1 MLLERY
7 VPKKIAD
14 IHKNNKKI
22 SGGGNVKQC
31 LVPSGTKFYGM
42 RLKTNLNR
50 ARNGAGNIHKAYDG
64 VCFEQYDRS
73 VKCLSNVQ

>member
-1 MLLERY
+1 M
-7 VPKKIAD
+7 
-14 IHKNNKKI
+14 
-22 SGGGNVKQC
+22 
-31 LVPSGTKFYGM
+31 PSGTKFYGM

-50 ARNGAGNIHKAYDG
+50 ARNGAGNINKAYDG

>member
-1 MLLERY
+1 MSSELKLLNQ
-7 VPKKIAD
+7 
-14 IHKNNKKI
+14 NNKKI
-22 SGGGNVKQC
+22 SGGGNVKQGI
-31 LVPSGTKFYGM
+31 VPSGTKFYGM

-50 ARNGAGNIHKAYDG
+50 ARNGAGKINKAYDG

>member
-1 MLLERY
+1 MSTNLKLLNQ
-7 VPKKIAD
+7 
-14 IHKNNKKI
+14 NNKKI
-22 SGGGNVKQC
+22 YGGGNVKQG
-31 LVPSGTKFYGM
+31 LVPSGTKFFGM

-50 ARNGAGNIHKAYDG
+50 AKNGADACKAYDG